1 MKMLALAGLALPFLL
16 SAGCAQVSGAGPAVH
31 ALAAIHGSSTR
42 PRAAVAVG
50 RDGADPNSRCS
61 NENPSIEYRD
71 CVNASTRDPNA
82 KVRLG

>member
-1 MKMLALAGLALPFLL
+1 MKMLALAGLALPLL
-16 SAGCAQVSGAGPAVH
+16 FSAGCAQVPGAGPAVQ
-31 ALAAIHGSSTR
+31 ALAAPHDLASR

-61 NENPSIEYRD
+61 NENPDIEYRD
-71 CVNASTRDPNA
+71 CVNASTRDPNV